1 MIEADPMFVDTV
13 ARNFHLLPE
22 SPAIN
27 SGTIDTTGMMIPSTD
42 LDGNPRIVGDRID
55 MGCYE
60 SDVTFIKEMKSHKNI
75 NIYPNPLNENSIC
88 EFNLSNT
95 SNVVLKV
102 YNLTGKLIFVKDY
115 GMMFSGN
122 NVISLEDL
130 TKVLLNNFNIYFLS
144 IETDYETINS
154 KLVY

>member
-1 MIEADPMFVDTV
+1 
-13 ARNFHLLPE
+13 
-22 SPAIN
+22 
-27 SGTIDTTGMMIPSTD
+27 
-42 LDGNPRIVGDRID
+42 

-102 YNLTGKLIFVKDY
+102 YNQTGKLIFVKDY
-115 GMMFSGN
+115 GMMSSGN